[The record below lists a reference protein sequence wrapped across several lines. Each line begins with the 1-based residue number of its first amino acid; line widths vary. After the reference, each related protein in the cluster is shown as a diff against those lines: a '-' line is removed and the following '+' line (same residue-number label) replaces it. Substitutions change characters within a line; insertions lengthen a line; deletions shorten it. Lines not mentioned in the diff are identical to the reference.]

1 MVGAELKFVA
11 VLGQPVGREHHPC
24 VVDEQVETRESH
36 HEIGRRRSD
45 RLKRRQIEFG
55 RFHRSIGLLPDLF
68 SGRRRLGLVA
78 AGENDSRPVRGQ
90 HPGRLQAETG
100 VRPGHHRDAAVL
112 VAHVLRRPMFGAAGL
127 RHLTF
132 LPNHRR
138 IFPNSGYIRA
148 MVDYSA
154 TYAIAT
160 RDQSRALFSHVMW
173 LVAATTGFFALGAF
187 SGRDLSPG
195 WSIAWFLAGFGC
207 LFAMNFTRRSSPGA
221 SVALLMGVGLFLGL
235 AIGPMVVQYST
246 TSPKVVWQAGG
257 ATALF
262 MLGFGAYGYATRR
275 DLSAIGR
282 ISFFALIGLIVFGII
297 LIFVRIPGGDRIYA
311 IIGLVVFAGLTVF
324 DFQRLRRSSDT
335 ASAPLI
341 AASIFLDALN
351 VFLFFLRIFS
361 GGRD

>member
-1 MVGAELKFVA
+1 
-11 VLGQPVGREHHPC
+11 
-24 VVDEQVETRESH
+24 
-36 HEIGRRRSD
+36 
-45 RLKRRQIEFG
+45 
-55 RFHRSIGLLPDLF
+55 
-68 SGRRRLGLVA
+68 
-78 AGENDSRPVRGQ
+78 
-90 HPGRLQAETG
+90 
-100 VRPGHHRDAAVL
+100 
-112 VAHVLRRPMFGAAGL
+112 
-127 RHLTF
+127 
-132 LPNHRR
+132 
-138 IFPNSGYIRA
+138 

-154 TYAIAT
+154 TYATAT

-207 LFAMNFTRRSSPGA
+207 LFAMNFTRRSSAGA

-311 IIGLVVFAGLTVF
+311 VIGLVVFAGLVMF
-324 DFQRLRRSSDT
+324 DFQRLRRSSDK
-335 ASAPLI
+335 ASAPII